1 MAKQLEQ
8 DLAELETWLTLEQPH
23 ISIKPQN
30 GFTEIAGIYLVKS
43 NNPERAAFGPLAR
56 YVISV
61 KVFDNHPKQSP
72 QLRETDGAIVRSNQ
86 KRNHVN
92 YDGTL
97 CYGPPSLTWAQN
109 PNMSLVTFF
118 KEYVHSYFLGYLH
131 YETCGEWPKGE
142 YEHGNDGVIDAIS
155 EILGCKPNLNIIHG
169 LLYLIPLKHR
179 RDRWHCPCGSKKRLG
194 RCCRKAL
201 NKASRLVPRDR
212 AYALSKA
219 LASDL
224 F

>member
-8 DLAELETWLTLEQPH
+8 DLAELETWIAMEQPH
-23 ISIKPQN
+23 LSTQRQN
-30 GFTEIAGIYLVKS
+30 GFIEIAGTYLVKS

-56 YVISV
+56 YAISV
-61 KVFDNHPKQSP
+61 KVFDNHPKRSP
-72 QLRETDGAIVRSNQ
+72 QLRETAGAIVRSNQ

-92 YDGTL
+92 PDGSL

-109 PNMSLVTFF
+109 PDMTLVKFF
-118 KEYVHSYFLGYLH
+118 NEYVRSYFLGYLH

-142 YEHGNDGVIDAIS
+142 YEHGNAGVIDAIS
-155 EILGCKPNLNIIHG
+155 EMLGCKPRLNIILG
-169 LLYLIPLKHR
+169 LLYMIPLKHR

-194 RCCRKAL
+194 VCCRKAL
-201 NKASRLVPRDR
+201 NKASRLIPRDQ
-212 AYALSKA
+212 ALSLRQA